1 MFQEQKPVAYPLPKG
16 KVESVSDDGLVQM
29 RLPDGH
35 LLRRRIPLEQVPS
48 VRKLAFGPPASSV
61 DAASSAHHG

>member
-1 MFQEQKPVAYPLPKG
+1 MIQEHKPAALPLPKG

-48 VRKLAFGPPASSV
+48 VRKMAFGPPTGSV
-61 DAASSAHHG
+61 ESVATATHG